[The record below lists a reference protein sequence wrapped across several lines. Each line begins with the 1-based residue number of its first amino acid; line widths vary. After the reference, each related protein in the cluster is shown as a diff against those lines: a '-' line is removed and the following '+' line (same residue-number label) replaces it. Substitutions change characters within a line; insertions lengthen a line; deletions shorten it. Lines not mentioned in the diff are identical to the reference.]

1 MERTVPLISHESP
14 LCILNES
21 KRYNDYDYILVHLLE
36 LHEEYLNFCLQSRK
50 EGRMSIMDTSIFEL
64 GKAFDHA
71 KYAGWITKLKPTEYI
86 LPDVLEDYKGT
97 IKGSMRFKETYDLK
111 GIQIGVVQGKTFEE
125 LKNCYLELD
134 RDLNVDKIAFSFDYH
149 FFTEYFSHPNKWVS
163 FMIGRVR
170 LINEFMN
177 LNIINK
183 QKPHHL
189 LGCSNP
195 LEFSFYK
202 HPDYNFIKTIDTSS
216 PVVHGLKRV
225 LYNENIGDWVKESTK
240 LANLIGTSVSFEQMQ
255 DIIYNVTKFRKYV
268 H

>member
-1 MERTVPLISHESP
+1 MERTIPLISHESP
-14 LCILNES
+14 LSILNES
-21 KRYNDYDYILVHLLE
+21 KKYNDYDYILVHLLE
-36 LHEEYLNFCLQSRK
+36 LHEEYLNYCIQSKK

-71 KYAGWITKLKPTEYI
+71 KYADWVKRLQPTEYI
-86 LPDVLEDYKGT
+86 LPDVLEEYKDT
-97 IKGSMRFKETYDLK
+97 ISSSRSFKEKYKLE

-125 LKNCYLELD
+125 LRDCYIALD
-134 RDLNVDKIAFSFDYH
+134 KDLDVHKIAFSFDYH
-149 FFTEYFSHPNKWVS
+149 FFTEYFPHPNKWVS

-170 LINEFMN
+170 LINELIN

-183 QKPHHL
+183 SKPHHL

-202 HPDYNFIKTIDTSS
+202 HSDYNFIKTIDTSS
-216 PVVHGLKRV
+216 PVVHGLKGIA
-225 LYNENIGDWVKESTK
+225 YNESIGDWVKESAK
-240 LANLIGTSVSFEQMQ
+240 LADLISSVVGFEQMQ
-255 DIIYNVTKFRKYV
+255 SIIHNVNKFRKYV

>member
-1 MERTVPLISHESP
+1 MV
-14 LCILNES
+14 
-21 KRYNDYDYILVHLLE
+21 
-36 LHEEYLNFCLQSRK
+36 
-50 EGRMSIMDTSIFEL
+50 
-64 GKAFDHA
+64 
-71 KYAGWITKLKPTEYI
+71 
-86 LPDVLEDYKGT
+86 
-97 IKGSMRFKETYDLK
+97 
-111 GIQIGVVQGKTFEE
+111 
-125 LKNCYLELD
+125 
-134 RDLNVDKIAFSFDYH
+134 
-149 FFTEYFSHPNKWVS
+149 
-163 FMIGRVR
+163 GRVR

-202 HPDYNFIKTIDTSS
+202 QPDYNFIKTIDTSS

-240 LANLIGTSVSFEQMQ
+240 LADLIGTSVSFEQMQ